1 MTDQRPDV
9 PANRHQLADWLN
21 VSSDRVVTVEHPSI
35 IRDIDKGLQSLG
47 GEHHIKHLLAPAGQT
62 LSVGLSL
69 RPHDHLAKKLV
80 SKEMAVQ
87 NLLLRVTVPRRTGR
101 KRKRGSNDPFEF
113 HGDRK
118 ESSDDGTEEAPM
130 SIPLTAEQLRR
141 RLVDNADNY
150 TAQPVATIK
159 QTHRFRALPD
169 FQLQAGSQPVMKQ
182 IGRGLVNPTCEFFV
196 SFGAGE
202 HHLIRAVSSIKN
214 FHIDMATGRPP
225 NEELIAPPNFTSF
238 EQSLNYLYKQNPGVT
253 HVTDKEGKVK
263 TVNTQAPKRRQVVSV
278 PHDIE
283 KVPTE
288 PPKGLPPIE
297 KQSEALQQCVK
308 NMLELL
314 ETRPAVTRR
323 VACNLVDW
331 GNEALFK
338 EATQYVGYSF
348 KSGPFRDTLV
358 KYGLDPR
365 TDPKYRCYQTFSF
378 QLIAKDKVIAAAKKM
393 RDGKNQWIRSDRYKK
408 DEEPSHVFDG
418 KSMTTNG
425 KTWQVCDIKEPII
438 AGLLATDNL
447 RTEFDLQFET
457 YGWYYNGTI
466 AKARIIMRDMIGMM
480 LAGHAPDTAAYETVA
495 TVPDEVDKTTYQK
508 CYFERDAKND
518 KVMQLSGEIRN
529 LVKTDI
535 ASRVRDKFRGDGEAA
550 GDNTQ
555 VGAEDDDVGDGL
567 EDDGDMEGDLDDFGG
582 ETEA

>member
-1 MTDQRPDV
+1 MTDQRPDL
-9 PANRHQLADWLN
+9 ASNRHQLADWLT

-35 IRDIDKGLQSLG
+35 IKDIDKGLQSLG

-69 RPHDHLAKKLV
+69 RPHDSLVKKLV
-80 SKEMAVQ
+80 SKEMPVQ

-101 KRKRGSNDPFEF
+101 KRKRDSDDPFEN
-113 HGDRK
+113 HDDRQ
-118 ESSDDGTEEAPM
+118 ESSNGDTEGTAT
-130 SIPLTAEQLRR
+130 SIPVTAEQLRR
-141 RLVDNADNY
+141 RLVDNKDAY
-150 TAQPVATIK
+150 TIQPVATIK

-169 FQLQAGSQPVMKQ
+169 FQLRAGSQPVMHQ
-182 IGRGLVNPTCEFFV
+182 IGKGLINPT
-196 SFGAGE
+196 
-202 HHLIRAVSSIKN
+202 ISSIKN
-214 FHIDMATGRPP
+214 FKVDMTPGRPAD
-225 NEELIAPPNFTSF
+225 EELIAPPNFTSF

-253 HVTDKEGKVK
+253 HVTDEKGRVK
-263 TVNTQAPKRRQVVSV
+263 TVNTQAPKKRQVVSV
-278 PHDIE
+278 AHDVE

-288 PPKGLPPIE
+288 PPKGLVPIE

-308 NMLELL
+308 NLLELL
-314 ETRPAVTRR
+314 ESRPAVTRR

-378 QLIAKDKVIAAAKKM
+378 QLISKDKVIAAAKKM

-425 KTWQVCDIKEPII
+425 KTWQVCDIKEPVL
-438 AGLLATDNL
+438 AGLLATENL
-447 RTEFDLQFET
+447 RSEFDPVN
-457 YGWYYNGTI
+457 YGWYLNGTV

-480 LAGHAPDTAAYETVA
+480 LNGQAPDTASYQTVSSI
-495 TVPDEVDKTTYQK
+495 PDEIDKTTYPQT
-508 CYFERDAKND
+508 YFERGAHPE

-535 ASRVRDKFRGDGEAA
+535 AQRVRDKFRGEGEIY
-550 GDNTQ
+550 GDENTQ
-555 VGAEDDDVGDGL
+555 GGAEDEDVEGDGM
-567 EDDGDMEGDLDDFGG
+567 EDDGEMEGDLEDFGG

>member
-1 MTDQRPDV
+1 
-9 PANRHQLADWLN
+9 
-21 VSSDRVVTVEHPSI
+21 VVTVEHPSI
-35 IRDIDKGLQSLG
+35 VRDIDKGLLSLG

-69 RPHDHLAKKLV
+69 RPHDPLVKKLV
-80 SKEMAVQ
+80 SKEMPVQ
-87 NLLLRVTVPRRTGR
+87 NVLLRVTVPKRTGR
-101 KRKRGSNDPFEF
+101 KRKRGSNYPFEF
-113 HGDRK
+113 HGERT
-118 ESSDDGTEEAPM
+118 ETSGSDTEHAMP
-130 SIPLTAEQLRR
+130 IPLTAEQLRR
-141 RLVDNADNY
+141 RLVDNVDAY
-150 TAQPVATIK
+150 TTQPVATIK

-169 FQLQAGSQPVMKQ
+169 FQLRAGSQPVMKQ
-182 IGRGLVNPTCEFFV
+182 IGKTLVNPT
-196 SFGAGE
+196 FGD
-202 HHLIRAVSSIKN
+202 HDLMRSVSSIKN
-214 FHIDMATGRPP
+214 FTIDMTPGRPAD
-225 NEELIAPPNFTSF
+225 EELIAPPNFTSF

-253 HVTDKEGKVK
+253 HVTDEKGRIK
-263 TVNTQAPKRRQVVSV
+263 TVNTQAAKKRQVVSV
-278 PHDIE
+278 PHDV
-283 KVPTE
+283 KNVPTK
-288 PPKGLPPIE
+288 PPKGLLAIE

-308 NMLELL
+308 NLLELL

-365 TDPKYRCYQTFSF
+365 ADPKYRCYQTFSF
-378 QLIAKDKVIAAAKKM
+378 QLVAKDKVVAAAKKM

-425 KTWQVCDIKEPII
+425 KTWQVCDIKEPVL
-438 AGLLATDNL
+438 AGLLATENL
-447 RTEFDLQFET
+447 RPEFDPVN
-457 YGWYYNGTI
+457 YGWYLNGTV
-466 AKARIIMRDMIGMM
+466 AKARIIMRDMIGLM
-480 LAGHAPDTAAYETVA
+480 LSGQAPDTASYKTVSSI
-495 TVPDEVDKTTYQK
+495 PDEIDKTTYPQT
-508 CYFERDAKND
+508 YFERSAHPE

-535 ASRVRDKFRGDGEAA
+535 AQRVRDKFRGDGEIY

-555 VGAEDDDVGDGL
+555 GGAEDDVDGDGM
-567 EDDGDMEGDLDDFGG
+567 EDDGEIEGDLEDFGG

>member
-1 MTDQRPDV
+1 MTDQRPD
-9 PANRHQLADWLN
+9 PAPNRHQLADWLS
-21 VSSDRVVTVEHPSI
+21 VSCDRVVTVEHPSVV
-35 IRDIDKGLQSLG
+35 RDIDKGLLSLG

-69 RPHDHLAKKLV
+69 RPHDPLVKKLV
-80 SKEMAVQ
+80 SKEMPVQ
-87 NLLLRVTVPRRTGR
+87 NVLLRVTIPKRTGR

-113 HGDRK
+113 HRDRN
-118 ESSDDGTEEAPM
+118 ETSEDDTM
-130 SIPLTAEQLRR
+130 SIPLTAEQLRS
-141 RLVDNADNY
+141 RLIDNADTY
-150 TAQPVATIK
+150 TIQPVATIK

-169 FQLQAGSQPVMKQ
+169 FQLRAGSQPVMKQ
-182 IGRGLVNPTCEFFV
+182 IGKSLVNPT
-196 SFGAGE
+196 
-202 HHLIRAVSSIKN
+202 LSSIKN
-214 FHIDMATGRPP
+214 FKVDMTPGRPAD
-225 NEELIAPPNFTSF
+225 EELIAPPNFTSF

-253 HVTDKEGKVK
+253 HVTDEKGRVK
-263 TVNTQAPKRRQVVSV
+263 TVNTQAAKKRQVVSV
-278 PHDIE
+278 AHDV
-283 KVPTE
+283 KNVPTK
-288 PPKGLPPIE
+288 PPKGLMAIE

-308 NMLELL
+308 NLLELL

-365 TDPKYRCYQTFSF
+365 ADPKYRCYQTFSF
-378 QLIAKDKVIAAAKKM
+378 QLVAKDKVVAAAKKM

-425 KTWQVCDIKEPII
+425 KTWQVCDIKEPVL
-438 AGLLATDNL
+438 AGLLATENL
-447 RTEFDLQFET
+447 RSEFDPVN
-457 YGWYYNGTI
+457 YGWYLNGTV

-480 LAGHAPDTAAYETVA
+480 LSGQAPDTASYETVSA
-495 TVPDEVDKTTYQK
+495 IPDEVDKTTYPQT
-508 CYFERDAKND
+508 YFERSAHPE

-535 ASRVRDKFRGDGEAA
+535 AQRVRDKFRGEGEVY
-550 GDNTQ
+550 GENTQ
-555 VGAEDDDVGDGL
+555 GGAEDGEVEGDGM
-567 EDDGDMEGDLDDFGG
+567 EDDGEMEGDLEDFGG